1 MDSSSLCVR
10 AKSLEL
16 CLTLCDPVDSSPP
29 GSSVHWGLP
38 RPEYW
43 RGLPLPSPGDLPN
56 PGIKPGSP
64 VSLVL
69 AGVFFTTST
78 TWEFRTVNPKFLNYP
93 FPFPFGNHKLVLYVY
108 ESVSVL

>member
-1 MDSSSLCVR
+1 MSV
-10 AKSLEL
+10 KSLSRVRFFS
-16 CLTLCDPVDSSPP
+16 TLSTVALQTPLSM
-29 GSSVHWGLP
+29 GFP
-38 RPEYW
+38 RQEYW
-43 RGLPLPSPGDLPN
+43 TGLPLPSPGDLPN